1 MVPGK
6 LIVGRN
12 LSDCRALMDVV
23 LVVMV
28 VVVVVASTRLWARV
42 GDVLRVEVVVRWCGS
57 G

>member
-1 MVPGK
+1 MVLGK

-42 GDVLRVEVVVRWCGS
+42 GDVLRVEVVVVW
-57 G
+57 